1 MVPNA
6 ALIHAMQLIVKE
18 YSVDIAL
25 IVDSNAYVYLVGCA
39 VRTSNE
45 IGDINRLRCRLIM
58 FSSSKFLSSFLVKS
72 SNRMFDI

>member
-39 VRTSNE
+39 VRTSIE

-58 FSSSKFLSSFLVKS
+58 FSSSKFLPSFLVKS
-72 SNRMFDI
+72 SNRIFDI